1 MDDSYANGLA
11 ALAGGGQ
18 AGATLIAATKNR
30 FTTIANTG
38 DSALLPVAAP
48 GLHYYVRNAGT
59 NSMNV
64 FPNTGD
70 AINGAGAN
78 TAFALAAG
86 KMALFISMA
95 KGNWDALV
103 SA

>member
-1 MDDSYANGLA
+1 MDDSYANGLT

-18 AGATLIAATKNR
+18 AGAILIAATKNR
-30 FTTIANTG
+30 FTTVATTG

-48 GLHYYVRNAGT
+48 GLHYYVKNAGA

-70 AINGAGAN
+70 AINALSAN
-78 TAFALAAG
+78 TAFALASG
-86 KMALFISMA
+86 KMALFVSMA
-95 KGNWDALV
+95 KGSWDALPG
-103 SA
+103 A